1 MPSVLHE
8 VLREL
13 FAKRPDLIAPLLE
26 QRLHLPAEDM
36 VAIDSE
42 RTDPRLKQ
50 LLPDAVLACR
60 SADGPLVIVI
70 VEVHLQIEEVKRRVW
85 PQYTA
90 TAHGRYRC
98 PVLLVVVTPS
108 PRVERWA
115 RQTIEV
121 GPGHAMTPHVL
132 GPNALPRLD
141 PAEVKRSPVL
151 AMLSTLANVG
161 DATCAEQALE
171 TLEALASWD
180 EDADGRLGD
189 ILQAALPKAVRRRME
204 KLMRTG
210 KYEYQSDFA
219 KKYFARGEEKGRELG
234 REEGRAAGEA
244 RALLLVL
251 RSRGIEVPAAAARR
265 IEAERD
271 DVRFEAWIRR
281 ALTATTIDD
290 VFTDE

>member
-1 MPSVLHE
+1 L
-8 VLREL
+8 
-13 FAKRPDLIAPLLE
+13 D
-26 QRLHLPAEDM
+26 LPAEDLI
-36 VAIDSE
+36 AIDSE
-42 RTDPRLKQ
+42 LTDPRMTQ
-50 LLPDAVLACR
+50 LLPDAVLACQ
-60 SADGPLVIVI
+60 SAEVPLVVVI
-70 VEVHLQIEEVKRRVW
+70 VEVHLQIDEVKRRVW

-90 TAHGRYRC
+90 TAHGRHGC

-108 PRVERWA
+108 QRVERWA
-115 RQTIEV
+115 RQPIEV
-121 GPGHAMTPHVL
+121 GPGHTMTPHVL

-141 PAEVKRSPVL
+141 RAEVKRSPVL
-151 AMLSTLANVG
+151 AMLSTLANLG
-161 DATCAEQALE
+161 DPTCAEQALE

-219 KKYFARGEEKGRELG
+219 KKYFARGEEKGREEGREQG

-251 RSRGIEVPAAAARR
+251 RSRGIDVPAATARR
-265 IEAERD
+265 IDAERD
-271 DVRFEAWIRR
+271 DARFEAWIRR
-281 ALTATTIDD
+281 AVTATTIDD
-290 VFTDE
+290 VFNDE